1 MQHSR
6 MPDGFAPTQ
15 TRHSSD
21 DGIALYLRGLTLLR
35 DGDPEDAACLLF
47 QALRR
52 QPAHPGMRRN
62 LIRALLAAR
71 RFDQVLPQADA
82 ALAAD
87 PDNAELHYA
96 RGTALNALGR
106 ATAACAAFH
115 RAVLARPDFAPAWV
129 NWGNASVDL
138 DELDA
143 AEGFYRTAIQHD
155 PALVEAYASLAYV
168 LTRQGNLTQAIA
180 ACDEAIRLRPDFV
193 QAHWNRAI
201 ALLTAGDYTRGLAAY
216 EWRKRHPVY
225 RRDFSPMPTAEWDG
239 NDPAGRR
246 ILVRGEQGMG
256 DAIHFARYLPA
267 IRQRGGIPIF
277 ACHAALKPLIDA
289 MPGVETC
296 EPDDCPPH
304 DAWIDQMSLAL
315 RLGTM
320 PYPRGYLTAD
330 PRDWTDRLGR
340 RDGEWLVG
348 LALAGNPDTPTDRR
362 RSVPAE
368 LTRTLPA
375 IDHVR
380 FVNLQHGKQA
390 ARLPL
395 PDLTGLLPD
404 YAATA
409 GLIAALDLVICADTS
424 IAHLAGAL
432 GKPTWLLLPTD
443 PDWRWMLGH
452 EDSPWYA
459 SIRIIRQTRPKDWQG
474 VLDRVFTGLADYDC
488 PRAVAVES
496 LYTAA

>member
-1 MQHSR
+1 

-15 TRHSSD
+15 TPETVD
-21 DGIALYLRGLTLLR
+21 DGIALYLRGLTMLR
-35 DGDPEDAACLLF
+35 DGDPGDAACLLF

-87 PDNAELHYA
+87 PDNAELHFA

-106 ATAACAAFH
+106 HTAACAAFH
-115 RAVLARPDFAPAWV
+115 RSVLARPDFAPALL

-138 DELDA
+138 DDLDA
-143 AEGFYRTAIQHD
+143 AEGLYRAAIQQD
-155 PALVEAYASLAYV
+155 PTLVEAHASLAYV
-168 LTRQGNLTQAIA
+168 LTRRGNLTQAIA
-180 ACDEAIRLRPDFV
+180 ACDAAIRLRPDFA
-193 QAHWNRAI
+193 QAQWNRAI
-201 ALLTAGDYTRGLAAY
+201 ALLTAGDYTTGFAAY
-216 EWRKRHPVY
+216 EWRKRHPAY
-225 RRDFSPMPTAEWDG
+225 RRDFPSMSTLEWDG
-239 NDPAGRR
+239 SDPAGRR

-256 DAIHFARYLPA
+256 DAIHFARYLAA
-267 IRQRGGIPIF
+267 IQARGGTPIL
-277 ACHAALKPLIDA
+277 ACHAALAPLIDT

-296 EPDDCPPH
+296 APDACPTH

-315 RLGTM
+315 RLGTI
-320 PYPRGYLTAD
+320 PYPEGYLTAD
-330 PRDWTDRLGR
+330 PRGWATRLGR
-340 RDGEWLVG
+340 RDGDLLVG

-368 LTRTLPA
+368 LTQVLPA
-375 IDHVR
+375 IDQVR
-380 FVNLQHGKQA
+380 FINLQHGKQA
-390 ARLPL
+390 SRLAL
-395 PDLTGLLPD
+395 PDLTGSLPD

-409 GLIAALDLVICADTS
+409 ELIAALDLVICADTS

-443 PDWRWMLGH
+443 PDWRWMLGRD
-452 EDSPWYA
+452 DSPWYA
-459 SIRIIRQTRPKDWQG
+459 SIRIIRQTRPRDWGG
-474 VLDRVFTGLADYDC
+474 VLDRVFADLATYDC
-488 PRAVAVES
+488 PRVEAVDS